1 MPLLKLQ
8 ASIAQP
14 RSELQVEF
22 QKNAG
27 LVLAKEIDK
36 SVEFV
41 LVIQEYDCNMSF
53 GGKSNQPVAFFEIK
67 NVGSLSNQVTQ
78 NLSIGLCKL
87 CTEQF
92 SIPSDRIYLEFQESA
107 RTHWGWN
114 GKTFG

>member
-41 LVIQEYDCNMSF
+41 LVIQEYDCNMS
-53 GGKSNQPVAFFEIK
+53 
-67 NVGSLSNQVTQ
+67 
-78 NLSIGLCKL
+78 
-87 CTEQF
+87 
-92 SIPSDRIYLEFQESA
+92 
-107 RTHWGWN
+107 
-114 GKTFG
+114 